1 MKTFLHNMAPSARF
15 FSEEIEQNVMYIPLY
30 QLCQVL
36 LKEPEQ
42 HVKESPPVLCD
53 SKDKQVHSR

>member
-1 MKTFLHNMAPSARF
+1 MAPSARF
-15 FSEEIEQNVMYIPLY
+15 FPEEIEQNVMYIPLY

-42 HVKESPPVLCD
+42 HVKGSPPVLCD